1 MDICGKIVYSKKRK
15 KQTRWCAEEALCQSA
30 KRQYDAALRNDGY
43 KHVSCYGIA
52 FCGKECAVH
61 CRACPG

>member
-1 MDICGKIVYSKKRK
+1 MTAK
-15 KQTRWCAEEALCQSA
+15 AEEALCQIA